1 MHRFQDSLAGCD
13 KMPGLSINIDLDL
26 PQLAS
31 ESGSS
36 TSLRSPQA
44 PITNER
50 GESNYFENPKRE
62 PCTLTENT
70 GEYLPTLEC
79 IEIKDAPVCDM
90 YSLPVLD
97 ELGNGENPLMS
108 SACKQIMDLIGK
120 CDKSKA
126 EKEPPRH
133 PSAHQGESDKDSF
146 PAKKNEHDD
155 DKKDDEKEKDD
166 E

>member
-26 PQLAS
+26 PQLVS
-31 ESGSS
+31 ESGPS

-62 PCTLTENT
+62 PCSLTENT

-79 IEIKDAPVCDM
+79 IEIEDAPICDM
-90 YSLPVLD
+90 YSLPVLS
-97 ELGNGENPLMS
+97 ELGNGENPLMG
-108 SACKQIMDLIGK
+108 SACKQIMDLISK
-120 CDKSKA
+120 CDKTKA
-126 EKEPPRH
+126 GKEPPSSS
-133 PSAHQGESDKDSF
+133 PAHQGESDKGSF
-146 PAKKNEHDD
+146 PVKKNEHDNE
-155 DKKDDEKEKDD
+155 KKDNEKEEDN

>member
-1 MHRFQDSLAGCD
+1 MHRFQDSLAGCG

-62 PCTLTENT
+62 PSSLVENT

-79 IEIKDAPVCDM
+79 IEIEDTPICDM
-90 YSLPVLD
+90 YSLPV
-97 ELGNGENPLMS
+97 EGGLGDGENPFMG
-108 SACKQIMDLIGK
+108 SACKQIMDLISK
-120 CDKSKA
+120 CDKTKA
-126 EKEPPRH
+126 EEKPPTS
-133 PSAHQGESDKDSF
+133 PAHQGESDKGSF
-146 PAKKNEHDD
+146 PDKKTKHD
-155 DKKDDEKEKDD
+155 DKKDDEDKEKDD

>member
-1 MHRFQDSLAGCD
+1 MHRFQDSLAGCG

-44 PITNER
+44 PITNAQ

-62 PCTLTENT
+62 PCSLTENT

-79 IEIKDAPVCDM
+79 IEIEDAPVCDM
-90 YSLPVLD
+90 YSLPVPG
-97 ELGNGENPLMS
+97 ELRDGENSLMG

-120 CDKSKA
+120 CDKTK
-126 EKEPPRH
+126 EKKDPH
-133 PSAHQGESDKDSF
+133 TTATAHQGESDKGSF
-146 PAKKNEHDD
+146 PAKQDKHDD
-155 DKKDDEKEKDD
+155 DKKNEDKEKDN